1 MLMVRKSK
9 KIHKKL
15 FSSLE
20 HRSILMIVTYNKL
33 LQTMPTIDIN
43 SHKKEA
49 RIYRINLN
57 HDEKKLI
64 FEGQMIIRKRVGFGK
79 EYNHGK

>member
-1 MLMVRKSK
+1 
-9 KIHKKL
+9 
-15 FSSLE
+15 
-20 HRSILMIVTYNKL
+20 
-33 LQTMPTIDIN
+33 MPTIDIN

>member
-1 MLMVRKSK
+1 
-9 KIHKKL
+9 
-15 FSSLE
+15 
-20 HRSILMIVTYNKL
+20 
-33 LQTMPTIDIN
+33 MPTIDIN

-64 FEGQMIIRKRVGFGK
+64 FEGQMIIGKRDGFGK
-79 EYNHGK
+79 EYNYRK